1 MFLTPTD
8 VNRYPKTLLYKKNK
22 GSLKGYG
29 ADPK

>member
-8 VNRYPKTLLYKKNK
+8 VNGYPKTLLYKKNIE
-22 GSLKGYG
+22 SLKANR